1 MPCHNSVVVNA
12 PIADVWNTI
21 RDFSNTKWAPNVVT
35 SHENIGEKQ
44 GDQPG
49 AKRVLND
56 AFHETLHS
64 IDDINYTFSYT
75 IDEGPAAVAKA
86 VNYIGTVQLHP
97 ITESNTTLVVWITK
111 WDHSEG
117 GVAEF
122 CNPIYQALLSDLKG
136 QFEG

>member
-1 MPCHNSVVVNA
+1 MPCHNSVVVSA
-12 PIADVWNTI
+12 PADKVWTVL
-21 RDFSNTKWAPNVVT
+21 RDFSSTSWAPNVVT
-35 SHENIGEKQ
+35 SHKNIGEKK

-64 IDDINYTFSYT
+64 IDDINRTFSYT
-75 IDEGPAAVAKA
+75 IDSGPAAVAKA
-86 VNYIGTVQLHP
+86 VNYVGTVTLHP
-97 ITESNTTLVVWITK
+97 ITEDNTTLAVWTSR

-122 CNPIYQALLSDLKG
+122 CSPIYQALLGDLKAH
-136 QFEG
+136 FKK